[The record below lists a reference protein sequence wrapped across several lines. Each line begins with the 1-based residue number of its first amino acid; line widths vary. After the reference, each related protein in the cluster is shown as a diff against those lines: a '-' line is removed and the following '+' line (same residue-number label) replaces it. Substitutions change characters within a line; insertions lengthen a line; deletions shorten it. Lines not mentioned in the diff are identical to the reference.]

1 MNSGFY
7 KNDNGQLL
15 YGPNFV
21 LNKEYELRKENRNNY
36 NYPVDGW
43 VWFDNEDDAYVYFN
57 IEKPIIHNNEEIVPN
72 EFI

>member
-21 LNKEYELRKENRNNY
+21 LNKDYELRRENKDNY
-36 NYPVDGW
+36 NYPIDGW
-43 VWFDNEDDAYVYFN
+43 VWFEDKDEAYVYFN
-57 IEKPIIHNNEEIVPN
+57 IEKPLENTNND
-72 EFI
+72 FI

>member
-21 LNKEYELRKENRNNY
+21 LNKDYELRRENKDHY
-36 NYPVDGW
+36 TYPVDGW
-43 VWFDNEDDAYVYFN
+43 FWFDNEDEAYVYFN
-57 IEKPIIHNNEEIVPN
+57 IEKPLLEDQNN

>member
-1 MNSGFY
+1 MNCGFY

-21 LNKEYELRKENRNNY
+21 LNKDYELKKENKEDY
-36 NYPVDGW
+36 TYPVDGW
-43 VWFDNEDDAYVYFN
+43 IWFDNEDEALVYFN
-57 IEKPIIHNNEEIVPN
+57 IEKPVPEEQNN

>member
-7 KNDNGQLL
+7 KNDNGNLL

-21 LNKEYELRKENRNNY
+21 LNKDYELRKENKANY
-36 NYPVDGW
+36 TYPVDGW
-43 VWFDNEDDAYVYFN
+43 CWFDDEDSAYVYFN
-57 IEKPIIHNNEEIVPN
+57 LEKPKVPEDALPN